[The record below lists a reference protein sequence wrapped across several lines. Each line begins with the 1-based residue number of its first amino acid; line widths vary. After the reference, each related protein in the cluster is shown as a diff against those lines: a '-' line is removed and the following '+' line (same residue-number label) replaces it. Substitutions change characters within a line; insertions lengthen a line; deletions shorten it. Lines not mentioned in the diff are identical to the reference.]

1 MLGPIGGWIGAAM
14 HLHALPGALWLLI
27 PATLASAVP
36 AGIYAIRRAAEWL
49 GVTFLAWLACGY
61 LFAVAIWI

>member
-1 MLGPIGGWIGAAM
+1 M